1 MAHNTLT
8 LLAVSVAV
16 ALFSCSRAH
25 ASEIF
30 FDPAALEI
38 PGSEAVAAVDL
49 TTFEKPGGQL
59 PGVYQVSFMVNNEH
73 KGSQMTEFV
82 AHDDKLLPLLT
93 PAQLANMGVDLSRL
107 PALADLDKK
116 TVLDKP
122 LYRYIPGARSSF
134 DFPSLTVNISVPQVY
149 MNKKYRGDIDPSLW
163 DDGITALFSNYHFS
177 GASSRYDNR
186 GNNESY
192 FLSLNN
198 GLNVGPWR
206 LRHSASGSWSEQESG
221 HGKTERVH
229 QWRNNETV
237 LLRDIGFLRSR
248 LAVGQTNTT
257 ADLFDSFPFT
267 GVQLA
272 TEETMWADS
281 RRNFAPVIRGIAG
294 SSAKVTVR
302 QNDSIIYQTW
312 VPPGPFE
319 IDDLPSGGT
328 NGDLLVT
335 VTEDSGKVQEFT
347 VAYSSLALML
357 REGESRYA
365 VSAGKY
371 RQFSGGP
378 EPEFAQF
385 TLSHGFPWRM
395 TGYTGALLAE
405 DYQSAA
411 AGIGVDAGMFGAFS
425 GDVTVSSAELNN
437 SEKARGQSY
446 RLQYSKNMLSTGS
459 TLTLA
464 AYRYSTR
471 DFYTFNEQIQDIS
484 RKNSEFRYEHS
495 RRKNRLQVSLSQRFP
510 DPHWGA
516 LYVTGLAEE
525 YHGRSGREHSVG
537 TGYNNA
543 WKGVSYSLNY
553 TSTRNPHYGTD
564 HQFSLNLNVPLE
576 KLLPSSWATY
586 GFSTSKNGRTLNQA
600 GLTGVALEKNNLSY
614 GISQSYQNDGVG
626 NSGSLSLGYTGS
638 LGQVNGGY
646 NYTRDTQRFD
656 YGVRGGVLLHGG
668 GVTVSPPLSGGM
680 TPAALVRI
688 RDESGIALTS
698 AMTTTDWRGY
708 AVIPSISAYRS
719 NSIGVDTQSLPDE
732 VDIRNNMQQVIP
744 SAGAIVLADF
754 PARRGKQALI
764 RLAGADGRPV
774 PFGAM
779 VSVEGEPENT
789 SIVGE
794 AGEVYLS
801 GLESRGRLLARWG
814 NGKECRAAYTLTGGE
829 TGPVVN
835 ATARCE

>member
-38 PGSEAVAAVDL
+38 PGSEAVTAVDL
-49 TTFEKPGGQL
+49 TTFEKTGGQL

-73 KGSQMTEFV
+73 KGSQMTEFL

-134 DFPSLTVNISVPQVY
+134 DFPSLTVDISVPQVY

-206 LRHSASGSWSEQESG
+206 LRHSVSGSWSEQESG

-248 LAVGQTNTT
+248 LAIGQTNTT
-257 ADLFDSFPFT
+257 ADLFDSFPLT
-267 GVQLA
+267 GGQLS

-319 IDDLPSGGT
+319 IDDLPSGGA

-335 VTEDSGKVQEFT
+335 VAEDSVKVQEFT

-446 RLQYSKNMLSTGS
+446 RFQYSKNMLSAFS

-464 AYRYSTR
+464 AYRYSTK
-471 DFYTFNEQIQDIS
+471 DFYTFNEHIQNLN
-484 RKNSEFRYEHS
+484 RNNSDLYYDNA
-495 RRKNRLQVSLSQRFP
+495 RRKNRFQVNVSQRFP
-510 DPHWGA
+510 DARWGS
-516 LYVTGLAEE
+516 LYVTGLVDE
-525 YHGRSGREHSVG
+525 YHGRNGREHSVSA
-537 TGYNNA
+537 GYNNT
-543 WKGVSYSLNY
+543 WKGMSYSLNY
-553 TSTRNPHYGTD
+553 TSTRNPYYGTD
-564 HQFSLNLNVPLE
+564 HQVSLNLNAPLD
-576 KLLPSSWATY
+576 KFLPSSWATY
-586 GFSTSKNGRTLNQA
+586 GFSSSKNGHTMNQL
-600 GLTGVALEKNNLSY
+600 GLSGVALERNNLSY
-614 GISQSYQNDGVG
+614 SMSQSYQNNEVG
-626 NSGSLSLGYTGS
+626 NSGSLSLGYTGD

-646 NYTRDTQRFD
+646 NYTRDSQRFD

-668 GVTVSPPLSGGM
+668 GVTLSPALSGGM

-688 RDESGIALTS
+688 KDESGIALNN

-708 AVIPSISAYRS
+708 AVVPSISAYRS
-719 NSIGVDTQSLPDE
+719 NSIGVDMQTLPDE
-732 VDIRNNMQQVIP
+732 VDIRNNVQQVIP

-754 PARRGKQALI
+754 QARRGKQALI
-764 RLAGADGRPV
+764 RLSMPHGKAV

-779 VSVEGEPENT
+779 VTVEGEPENS
-789 SIVGE
+789 SIVGD

-801 GLESRGRLLARWG
+801 GLEKRGRLVAQWG
-814 NGKECRAAYTLTGGE
+814 NGKQCRADYNLSGTESAPVANTTAYC
-829 TGPVVN
+829 
-835 ATARCE
+835 R